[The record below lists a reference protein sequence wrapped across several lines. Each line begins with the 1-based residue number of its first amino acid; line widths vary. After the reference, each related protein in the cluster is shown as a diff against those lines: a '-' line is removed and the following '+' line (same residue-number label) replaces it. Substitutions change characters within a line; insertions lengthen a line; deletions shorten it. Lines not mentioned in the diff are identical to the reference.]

1 LDSEELIFT
10 TFPLPKQ
17 NNMSSFLY
25 LQITSNSQGQI
36 KGSVTQ
42 KGHEDQIAVFATEHV
57 VDSPEIT
64 SGRRRGNNVHGPLI
78 ITKSIDKASIPLYN
92 AFNRNEI
99 LSDFR
104 LECYKTV
111 RGRVQRLY
119 YTIELENV
127 HIASIRQ
134 TMLADGFDGA
144 QEAEIVAFNYGSITW
159 TFADGGLAAQYN
171 LDSRA

>member
-1 LDSEELIFT
+1 
-10 TFPLPKQ
+10 
-17 NNMSSFLY
+17 MSSFLY
-25 LQITSNSQGQI
+25 LQLTSNSQGAI

-42 KGHEDQIAVFATEHV
+42 KGHEDQIEVFASEHL
-57 VDSPEIT
+57 VDSPAAT
-64 SGRRRGNNVHGPLI
+64 SGRRRGNNVHGPII
-78 ITKSIDKASIPLYN
+78 ITKGIDKATVLLYR
-92 AFNRNEI
+92 AFNNNEI
-99 LSDFR
+99 LSGFR

-134 TMLADGFDGA
+134 TLLAEGFEGA
-144 QEAEIVAFNYGSITW
+144 QEAEIIAFNYGSITW
-159 TFADGGLAAQYN
+159 TFADGGLTTQYN